1 MNPSGLQ
8 AAVVLPT
15 LADLGCLPLPC
26 ASGAAEASDSI
37 GGAEQKKNSNTYL
50 STESGE
56 VHTGLVALPLHR
68 LPESARVDRGV
79 HSAGRGTHAR
89 RGGWQRG
96 VRVVGSGS
104 TLSWDA

>member
-56 VHTGLVALPLHR
+56 VQ
-68 LPESARVDRGV
+68 VDCIA
-79 HSAGRGTHAR
+79 HAYAAGCGRWDTTSSFTPPT
-89 RGGWQRG
+89 
-96 VRVVGSGS
+96 VRHGFSEW
-104 TLSWDA
+104 TTR

>member
-56 VHTGLVALPLHR
+56 VQFLPTLR
-68 LPESARVDRGV
+68 TKVC
-79 HSAGRGTHAR
+79 AGGTER
-89 RGGWQRG
+89 KTW
-96 VRVVGSGS
+96 
-104 TLSWDA
+104 T